1 MTTSYL
7 SAFNNLILKFND
19 DLIVVFPEENDFKV
33 YRRGIEFLISSNA
46 KKACNLF
53 KIYTFNYR
61 QKIIDRD
68 VSFFLKD
75 ASYSDVVNTK
85 DEGIVLIIN
94 KLKNYWGDLSVEN
107 QKKIWDYMNTLI
119 TLGDLVN

>member
-19 DLIVVFPEENDFKV
+19 DLILVFPEENDFKV
-33 YRRGIEFLISSNA
+33 YRRSLEWLIKSNA
-46 KKACNLF
+46 KKLCNLF

-61 QKIIDRD
+61 QKILEKDE
-68 VSFFLKD
+68 SFFKD
-75 ASYSDVVNTK
+75 ASYSDVVNTR

-94 KLKNYWGDLSVEN
+94 KLKNYWVDLSVEN
-107 QKKIWDYMNTLI
+107 KTKIWEYMNTLI
-119 TLGDLVN
+119 KLSDLVA

>member
-33 YRRGIEFLISSNA
+33 YRRGLEFLISSNA
-46 KKACNLF
+46 KKVCKLF

-61 QKIIDRD
+61 QKILDRD
-68 VSFFLKD
+68 ESFFLKD

-107 QKKIWDYMNTLI
+107 KTKIWEYMNTLI

>member
-1 MTTSYL
+1 MATSYL

-33 YRRGIEFLISSNA
+33 YRRSLEWLIKSNA
-46 KKACNLF
+46 KKLCNLF
-53 KIYTFNYR
+53 KINTFNYR
-61 QKIIDRD
+61 QKILEKDE
-68 VSFFLKD
+68 SFFKD

-94 KLKNYWGDLSVEN
+94 KLKNYWDDLSVEN
-107 QKKIWDYMNTLI
+107 KTKIWEYMNTLI
-119 TLGDLVN
+119 KLSDLVA

>member
-33 YRRGIEFLISSNA
+33 YRRSLEWLIKSNA
-46 KKACNLF
+46 KKLCNLF
-53 KIYTFNYR
+53 KIYTFNYIK
-61 QKIIDRD
+61 KILEKDE
-68 VSFFLKD
+68 SFFKD

-94 KLKNYWGDLSVEN
+94 KLKKYWGDLSFEN
-107 QKKIWDYMNTLI
+107 KTKIWEYMNTLI
-119 TLGDLVN
+119 KLADLVA

>member
-1 MTTSYL
+1 MTSYL

-19 DLIVVFPEENDFKV
+19 DIIQVFPEENDFKL
-33 YRRGIEFLISSNA
+33 YRRSIEWLIKANP
-46 KKACNLF
+46 KKVCNLF

-61 QKIIDRD
+61 QKITERD
-68 VSFFLKD
+68 ESFFLLD
-75 ASYSDVVNTK
+75 ASYSDVVNTN

-94 KLKNYWGDLSVEN
+94 KLKKYWKTLSKEN
-107 QKKIWDYMNTLI
+107 QTKIWEYMNSLI

>member
-1 MTTSYL
+1 MATSYL

-33 YRRGIEFLISSNA
+33 YRRSLEWLIKSNA
-46 KKACNLF
+46 KKLCNLF
-53 KIYTFNYR
+53 KVYTFNYR
-61 QKIIDRD
+61 QKILEKDE
-68 VSFFLKD
+68 SFFKD

-94 KLKNYWGDLSVEN
+94 KLKKYWGDLSVEN
-107 QKKIWDYMNTLI
+107 KTKIWEYMNTLI
-119 TLGDLVN
+119 KLADLVA

>member
-1 MTTSYL
+1 MATSYL

-33 YRRGIEFLISSNA
+33 YRRGLEFLIGSNA
-46 KKACNLF
+46 KKVCNLF

-61 QKIIDRD
+61 QKIVDRD
-68 VSFFLKD
+68 ESFFLKD

-107 QKKIWDYMNTLI
+107 KTKIWEYMNTLI

>member
-53 KIYTFNYR
+53 KINTFNYR

-85 DEGIVLIIN
+85 DEGIILIIN
-94 KLKNYWGDLSVEN
+94 KLKNYWGELSVEN

>member
-53 KIYTFNYR
+53 KINTFNYR

-85 DEGIVLIIN
+85 DEGIILIIN
-94 KLKNYWGDLSVEN
+94 KLKNYWTDLSIEN

-119 TLGDLVN
+119 TLGDLVK

>member
-19 DLIVVFPEENDFKV
+19 DLILVFPEENDFKV
-33 YRRGIEFLISSNA
+33 YRRSLEWLIKSNA
-46 KKACNLF
+46 KKLCNLF

-61 QKIIDRD
+61 QKILEKDE
-68 VSFFLKD
+68 SFFKD

-94 KLKNYWGDLSVEN
+94 KLKSYWGNLSVEN
-107 QKKIWDYMNTLI
+107 KTKIWEYMITLI
-119 TLGDLVN
+119 KLSDLVA

>member
-1 MTTSYL
+1 M
-7 SAFNNLILKFND
+7 ILKF
-19 DLIVVFPEENDFKV
+19 
-33 YRRGIEFLISSNA
+33 YRTSGLEFLIGSNA
-46 KKACNLF
+46 KKVCNLF

-68 VSFFLKD
+68 ESFFLKD

-107 QKKIWDYMNTLI
+107 KTKIWEYMNTLI
-119 TLGDLVN
+119 T

>member
-1 MTTSYL
+1 MATSYL

-33 YRRGIEFLISSNA
+33 YRRGFDFLIKSNV
-46 KKACNLF
+46 KKVCNLF

-61 QKIIDRD
+61 QKILDRD
-68 VSFFLKD
+68 ETFFLKD

-85 DEGIVLIIN
+85 DEGIVLVIN
-94 KLKNYWGDLSVEN
+94 KLKNYWGDLSEEN

-119 TLGDLVN
+119 KLADLVN

>member
-19 DLIVVFPEENDFKV
+19 DLILVFPEENDFKV
-33 YRRGIEFLISSNA
+33 YRRSLEWLIKSNA
-46 KKACNLF
+46 KKLCNLF

-61 QKIIDRD
+61 QKILEKDE
-68 VSFFLKD
+68 SFFKD
-75 ASYSDVVNTK
+75 ASYSDVVNTR

-107 QKKIWDYMNTLI
+107 KTKIWEYMNTLI
-119 TLGDLVN
+119 KLSDLVA

>member
-19 DLIVVFPEENDFKV
+19 DLIIVFPEENDFKI
-33 YRRGIEFLISSNA
+33 YRRGFDFLISSNA
-46 KKACNLF
+46 KKVCNLF

-61 QKIIDRD
+61 TKIIDRD
-68 VSFFLKD
+68 ESFFLEG
-75 ASYSDVVNTK
+75 ASYNDVVNTK
-85 DEGIVLIIN
+85 DEGIALVIN
-94 KLKNYWGDLSVEN
+94 KLKKYWGGLCDEN
-107 QKKIWDYMNTLI
+107 KKKIWDYMNTLI

>member
-1 MTTSYL
+1 MATSYL

-33 YRRGIEFLISSNA
+33 YRRGIDFLIKSNV
-46 KKACNLF
+46 KKVCNLF
-53 KIYTFNYR
+53 KINTFNYR
-61 QKIIDRD
+61 QKILDRD
-68 VSFFLKD
+68 ESFFLKD

-85 DEGIVLIIN
+85 DEGIVLVIN
-94 KLKNYWGDLSVEN
+94 KLKNYWGDLSEEN

-119 TLGDLVN
+119 KLADLVN

>member
-19 DLIVVFPEENDFKV
+19 DLIIVFPEENDFKV
-33 YRRGIEFLISSNA
+33 YRRGFDFLIKSNA
-46 KKACNLF
+46 KKVCNLF

-61 QKIIDRD
+61 QKIIDKD
-68 VSFFLKD
+68 ESFFLKD
-75 ASYSDVVNTK
+75 ASYNDVVNTK
-85 DEGIVLIIN
+85 DDGIVLIIN
-94 KLKNYWGDLSVEN
+94 KLKNYWGDLSEEN
-107 QKKIWDYMNTLI
+107 INKIWEYMNTLI

>member
-1 MTTSYL
+1 MSTSYL

-33 YRRGIEFLISSNA
+33 YRRSIEWLIKSNA
-46 KKACNLF
+46 KKLCNLF

-61 QKIIDRD
+61 QKIIEKDE
-68 VSFFLKD
+68 SFFKD

-94 KLKNYWGDLSVEN
+94 KLKKYWGDLSAEN
-107 QKKIWDYMNTLI
+107 KTKIWEYMNTLI
-119 TLGDLVN
+119 KLADLVA

>member
-1 MTTSYL
+1 MATSYL

-33 YRRGIEFLISSNA
+33 YRRSLEWLIKSNA
-46 KKACNLF
+46 KKLCNLF
-53 KIYTFNYR
+53 KINTFNYR
-61 QKIIDRD
+61 QKILEKDE
-68 VSFFLKD
+68 SFFKD

-107 QKKIWDYMNTLI
+107 KTKIWEYMNTLI
-119 TLGDLVN
+119 KLADLVA